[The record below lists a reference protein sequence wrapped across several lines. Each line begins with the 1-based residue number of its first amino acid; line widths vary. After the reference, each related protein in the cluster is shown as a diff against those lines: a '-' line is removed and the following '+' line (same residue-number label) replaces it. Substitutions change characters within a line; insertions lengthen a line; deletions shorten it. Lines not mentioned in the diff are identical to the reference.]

1 MIIVLWNM
9 VEFVNALA
17 EMGII
22 CIYFNKLM
30 KNSRV
35 EPWQKTVG
43 YLLAAVIMAYC
54 SVSFESPV
62 LLLTVTFVLLLL
74 LASLLYDEKPIYKI
88 FYSFIYIVIILIADP
103 VLVGISYVSKIF
115 TYENLFQNGIGR
127 IMGML
132 VSKVMYLWM
141 SAALTRILTKK
152 VRELPLKYW
161 ISILLTPIISIVIL
175 YGMTIPILEH
185 EGSDVVIIYV
195 ISMIGIIYINIAMFN
210 FFDGYSKQIKLSFME
225 TVAEREAENY
235 RALKMSY
242 QEMKKLKHDFK
253 NELDT
258 LNELISERK
267 YDIAEAHI
275 SELSS
280 FIDKSAAVC
289 YTGNEA
295 VDSLINI
302 KIQTAKQ
309 YDIRVI
315 IKIKI
320 QTSLNA
326 NSMELCRIIGNAL
339 DNAIEACC
347 KIMDSK
353 VQRFI
358 CISIKEIDEN
368 MLIEISNTA
377 EDVDTA
383 DLSTTKPQQSM
394 HGYGIHSIRSSAKRL
409 GGTLH
414 FKYDSGVFVMKLLI
428 KNDNMYQNSF

>member
-1 MIIVLWNM
+1 MLWNII
-9 VEFVNALA
+9 EFANALA

-35 EPWQKTVG
+35 EPWQKAIG
-43 YLLAAVIMAYC
+43 YLLSAVIMAYC
-54 SVSFESPV
+54 SVSFKSPV
-62 LLLTVTFVLLLL
+62 LLLTVTFVLLLF

-115 TYENLFQNGIGR
+115 TYEKLFQNGIGR
-127 IMGML
+127 IIGML
-132 VSKVMYLWM
+132 ISKIMYLWL
-141 SAALTRILTKK
+141 SAILTRILTKK

-161 ISILLTPIISIVIL
+161 ISILLTPIVSIVIL
-175 YGMTIPILEH
+175 YGMTIPILDH
-185 EGSDVVIIYV
+185 ENSDVVIIYV
-195 ISMIGIIYINIAMFN
+195 ISMIGIIYINVSMFN

-235 RALKMSY
+235 RALKISY

-275 SELSS
+275 SELSG

-302 KIQTAKQ
+302 KIQTAKL

-315 IKIKI
+315 IKIKIKI

-326 NSMELCRIIGNAL
+326 NPMELCRIIGNAL

-347 KIMDSK
+347 KIKSND

-377 EDVDTA
+377 EDVDTE
-383 DLSTTKPQQSM
+383 DLSTTKTQKSL
-394 HGYGIHSIRSSAKRL
+394 HGYGIQSIRSSAERL

-428 KNDNMYQNSF
+428 KNDNMYQNTF